1 LTKIPVYKSLNKE
14 AIVEHLFQLIDL
26 FGKEYA
32 WKRAKQIA
40 AMDEYWSD
48 VPELLVT
55 KVKAGQAGTTDCA
68 KTTAGLST
76 DGLNQG

>member
-1 LTKIPVYKSLNKE
+1 LTKIPHYKSLNKE
-14 AIVEHLFQLIDL
+14 SIVEHLFQLIGL

-48 VPELLVT
+48 VPELLVAR
-55 KVKAGQAGTTDCA
+55 VK
-68 KTTAGLST
+68 SE
-76 DGLNQG
+76 NP